1 MCYVFY
7 GDDLSYI
14 VWNNFNYDGCFS
26 ACSYTFC
33 EYLNF
38 LKYDVGFV
46 VCGELVTN

>member
-1 MCYVFY
+1 MTMMTAFPHVAIIYHVYCINLLLISLNV
-7 GDDLSYI
+7 L
-14 VWNNFNYDGCFS
+14 
-26 ACSYTFC
+26 C